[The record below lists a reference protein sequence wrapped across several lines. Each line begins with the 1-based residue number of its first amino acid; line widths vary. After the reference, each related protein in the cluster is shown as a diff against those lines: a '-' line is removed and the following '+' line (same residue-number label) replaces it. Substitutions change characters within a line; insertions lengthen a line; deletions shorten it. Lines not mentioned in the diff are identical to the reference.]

1 MKIDRHFTTA
11 GTDVFSTVKF
21 ESRTSR
27 ISNHDGSVVFEMT
40 DAQIPKS
47 WSQLATDIMVSK
59 YFRKAGVPQ
68 YDAAGRPVLDEGGSV
83 VTGPER
89 SAKQVIHRLAG
100 CWRHWGETHG
110 YFDSPEDAGAFY
122 DELCHM
128 LLHQMAAPNSPQ
140 WFNTGLNW
148 AYGITGPAQG
158 HFYCDPAT
166 GELTTSENAYE
177 HPQPHACFIQSCSDD
192 LVNPGGIMDLWTREA
207 RLFKY
212 GSGCTSGDSRVYVEG
227 EGFLPLR
234 DLYRRFEKQGRPVQ
248 EFDGKGRYMEVGD
261 LGLRTLSVDPET
273 GVYATDRI
281 ERVWQY
287 DVAGDD
293 KLTVRFDTGA
303 KATVSAW
310 HPFLVWDGSAIVERR
325 ADQLGRGDTV
335 IGPNETAVASMAV
348 REAEVVYETTHFRR
362 AESHRVRIDADLAW
376 LCGYFMGD
384 GSLGTRRLR
393 TTNKYGTTY
402 EYGGLRL
409 RFHDETVEVLDR
421 VRSIIER
428 TFGESSAV
436 HEDGRGSNGR
446 HLAYTG
452 RKATGFFAA
461 LFGVGAK
468 AHRLKMPQFVWESGP
483 DHVAA
488 FLAGLVDSDGWVRD
502 GRAIYSTASHAFA
515 GEVAALAGIYGFGG
529 GVTRDRSVSK
539 VAIVRR
545 TSGDAIRHSLAKHLA
560 HPNRR
565 ARLLTYQPSAHERKF
580 CMPLSDDL
588 ATAVFGEGHAPAD
601 WLRLPVGGETLH
613 LGRLQYEGLV
623 NPTKLERGLALLD
636 RDDVLGKRLARIARS
651 AAFVT
656 SVEPCAEN
664 PDFYDLTVEKHSNY
678 LAGENGFVAIHNTGT
693 NFSKIRGDD
702 ERLSGGGKS
711 SGLMSFLKIGDRAA
725 GAIKSGGTTR
735 RAAKMCCLDLDHPD
749 IEDFVNWKVREEI
762 KVACLAEG
770 FKTLPGDQK
779 AVAERLGLKLDYDFN
794 GEAYATVSGQ
804 NSNNSVRIPNSFF
817 EAVETDGD
825 WTLTNRVGGEVSK
838 TIKARDLWDQIAFA
852 AWRCADPGVQYDTTI
867 NQWHTCPESGRINA
881 SNPCVTGDT
890 RVLTPGGIWR
900 RIDQMIHLPSRVVT
914 NLDGQ
919 EIHVTEGSFPTG
931 TKEVFELTTEAGYSV
946 KLTADHKV
954 WTANRGWTEAR
965 DLAPGDEV
973 KLPAR
978 PACVNE
984 VGEPQDARLF
994 HLAGLL
1000 LSDANGDPAALHLDA
1015 AMAGTD
1021 LARQYGTYIAAT
1033 WAREPEGRSS
1043 ASQNGGGTMVATRE
1057 VAATF
1062 TDRRMLSRLGAFIRT
1077 DRANGRTVQRLSD
1090 DAFTAGLAA
1099 QKHLLR
1105 GLFTAD
1111 GLVTDRTITLPHVS
1125 APLLAD
1131 VQLLLLGFGVKSSRT
1146 ADALEIDPSSLHHFA
1161 RHVALLPGA
1170 KLDALADL
1178 IGRSPVQQAARQ
1190 TDRFA
1195 SLAPLGKQQVFDLTE
1210 PTTSSFIANG
1220 LTVHNCSE
1228 YMFLDDTACNLASLN
1243 VMKFFDAESQTFN
1256 LDGYRHAIR
1265 IWTVVLEISVL
1276 MASFPSEEIAR
1287 LSYKFRTL
1295 GLGYANLGAML
1306 MQAGV
1311 PYDSEDGRAVCAA
1324 LSSILT
1330 GESYAASAEIA
1341 GELGA
1346 FPGYAQ
1352 NTKSMLRV
1360 IRNHRR
1366 AAYDVA
1372 GNLSPGDLGDFEQ
1385 LDIAPVGIDAD
1396 RFAAD
1401 GPLLNRTLLAAARD
1415 GWDRALVGGEAHGY
1429 RNAQATVIAPTGTI
1443 GLLMDC
1449 DTTGVEP
1456 DFALVKFK
1464 KLSGGG
1470 YFKIANQSLRPALSN
1485 LGYADKQVAEI
1496 LHYVMGTLTLHGAPH
1511 VNYES
1516 LKAKGFTDVEL
1527 EKITK
1532 SLPAQFELGF
1542 AFSPWSLSDETLRR
1556 LGVSE
1561 EVKASAGFSLLRHL
1575 GFTKKQ
1581 VDEANDVICGR
1592 GTVEGAPHLK
1602 ASDYPVFDCANK
1614 CGRHGTR
1621 YIAAAGHIRMM
1632 AAAQPFIS
1640 GAISKTINLPND
1652 ASVED
1657 IKESYRL
1664 SWELGLKANALYR
1677 DGSKLS
1683 QPLNVKSDADEE
1695 PDDEENV
1702 AAAKQEVAAE
1712 VVAAVLAETKDAA
1725 EPRVIEK
1732 VVERIVN
1739 RPMRRRLPDTRR
1751 ALTHKFDV
1759 AGHEGYVTV
1768 GLYPDGAPGEVFITM
1783 AKEGSTIG
1791 GLMDTIATLVSVSL
1805 QYGVPIE
1812 SLVRKFEHV
1821 RFEPNGMTRNRDIPF
1836 AKSLTDYI
1844 FRYLAMEFVP
1854 GYRAAN
1860 APKREGDAAM
1870 EAPLVG
1876 DYQPQTP
1883 PASAGGPGGEPVEEK
1898 PKKST
1903 NGHGPRMEI
1912 DTAKPFEYAG
1922 ESAAPPRRAATA
1934 AGAAPDPL
1942 SQQGSDL
1949 QSDAPA
1955 CDVCGSITVRSG
1967 TCYKCL
1973 NCGNSMGCS

>member
-1 MKIDRHFTTA
+1 MKINRHFTSA
-11 GTDVFSTVKF
+11 GTDVFSTVTF

-27 ISNHDGSVVFEMT
+27 IANPDGSVVFEMT
-40 DAQIPKS
+40 DAQIPKA

-68 YDAAGRPVLDEGGSV
+68 YDAAGRPVLDESGNV

-177 HPQPHACFIQSCSDD
+177 HPQPHACQPFHAMVSTPQGPIEIGEIVEENRVGLEVYDGTDDGYGTTRVVAVASNGRKRVFRVVLKNGVTVEATADHLVWANNEWRRVDQLCPAMRMKDFSVARGVDAGTSDASPVITTRTRPLVLQEPIDRVEDLGDMDVYDIQTQSGQYLSNNILVHNCFIQSCSDD

-212 GSGCTSGDSRVYVEG
+212 GSG
-227 EGFLPLR
+227 
-234 DLYRRFEKQGRPVQ
+234 
-248 EFDGKGRYMEVGD
+248 
-261 LGLRTLSVDPET
+261 
-273 GVYATDRI
+273 
-281 ERVWQY
+281 
-287 DVAGDD
+287 
-293 KLTVRFDTGA
+293 
-303 KATVSAW
+303 
-310 HPFLVWDGSAIVERR
+310 
-325 ADQLGRGDTV
+325 
-335 IGPNETAVASMAV
+335 
-348 REAEVVYETTHFRR
+348 
-362 AESHRVRIDADLAW
+362 
-376 LCGYFMGD
+376 
-384 GSLGTRRLR
+384 
-393 TTNKYGTTY
+393 
-402 EYGGLRL
+402 
-409 RFHDETVEVLDR
+409 
-421 VRSIIER
+421 
-428 TFGESSAV
+428 
-436 HEDGRGSNGR
+436 
-446 HLAYTG
+446 
-452 RKATGFFAA
+452 
-461 LFGVGAK
+461 
-468 AHRLKMPQFVWESGP
+468 
-483 DHVAA
+483 
-488 FLAGLVDSDGWVRD
+488 
-502 GRAIYSTASHAFA
+502 
-515 GEVAALAGIYGFGG
+515 
-529 GVTRDRSVSK
+529 
-539 VAIVRR
+539 
-545 TSGDAIRHSLAKHLA
+545 
-560 HPNRR
+560 
-565 ARLLTYQPSAHERKF
+565 
-580 CMPLSDDL
+580 
-588 ATAVFGEGHAPAD
+588 
-601 WLRLPVGGETLH
+601 
-613 LGRLQYEGLV
+613 
-623 NPTKLERGLALLD
+623 
-636 RDDVLGKRLARIARS
+636 
-651 AAFVT
+651 
-656 SVEPCAEN
+656 
-664 PDFYDLTVEKHSNY
+664 
-678 LAGENGFVAIHNTGT
+678 TGT

-770 FKTLPGDQK
+770 FKTLPADQK
-779 AVAERLGLKLDYDFN
+779 AIAEKLGLKLDYDFN

-817 EAVETDGD
+817 EAVEKDGD
-825 WTLTNRVGGEVSK
+825 WTLTNRVGGKVSK
-838 TIKARDLWDQIAFA
+838 TVKARDLWDQIAFA

-954 WTANRGWTEAR
+954 WTANRGWIEAR
-965 DLAPGDEV
+965 DLDEGDEV

-1000 LSDANGDPAALHLDA
+1000 LSDANGDPAALHLDV
-1015 AMAGTD
+1015 AMAGTE

-1033 WAREPEGRSS
+1033 WARETDGRSS
-1043 ASQNGGGTMVATRE
+1043 ASQSGGGTMVATRE
-1057 VAATF
+1057 VTTTF

-1077 DRANGRTVQRLSD
+1077 DRENGRTVQRLSD

-1111 GLVTDRTITLPHVS
+1111 GLVTDRTITLPHAS

-1210 PTTSSFIANG
+1210 PTTSSFVANG

-1311 PYDSEDGRAVCAA
+1311 PYDSEDGRAVCAV
-1324 LSSILT
+1324 LTSILT
-1330 GESYAASAEIA
+1330 GESYAASAEMA

-1352 NTKSMLRV
+1352 NAKSMLRV

-1401 GPLLNRTLLAAARD
+1401 GPLLNRKLLAAARD

-1516 LKAKGFTDVEL
+1516 LKAKGFADAEL

-1542 AFSPWSLSDETLRR
+1542 AFSPWSLSDETLAR
-1556 LGVSE
+1556 LGVDE
-1561 EVKASAGFSLLRHL
+1561 QLKASAGFSLLRHL

-1581 VDEANDVICGR
+1581 IDAANDVICGR

-1614 CGRHGTR
+1614 CGKHGTR

-1702 AAAKQEVAAE
+1702 EAAKQEVAAE
-1712 VVAAVLAETKDAA
+1712 VAAAVVAETSDKGQRTNDPA

-1759 AGHEGYVTV
+1759 AGHEGYITA

-1860 APKREGDAAM
+1860 APKRESDTLM
-1870 EAPLVG
+1870 QAPLVA
-1876 DYQPQTP
+1876 DYQPPTP
-1883 PASAGGPGGEPVEEK
+1883 PASAGGPDSPPVEEK

-1922 ESAAPPRRAATA
+1922 ESAAAPRRAAVGGT
-1934 AGAAPDPL
+1934 APDPL